1 MELAPVFGMSDYAL
15 NEVKMS
21 SNLFSRLASAI
32 VGYVGKKSVGRIEHG
47 CLEIILPSGKSI
59 YLGDQKNGEPRAK
72 LKLNNF
78 NVIRESARRGTV
90 GFAAAYMNH
99 DIEADDLVKLFK
111 FFLLNRD
118 QLVGKKPNFFQ
129 RAAHDMA
136 YHLSRRNTKEGS
148 KKNISEHYDLGN
160 DFYSLWLD
168 PSMVYSSAYFT
179 DENQSLTDAQWAKNE
194 LVANMAGIK
203 KDASVLEIGC
213 GWGAFAE
220 TVAKDYQAHLKGITL
235 SIEQLKYAQERMKS
249 KGLDHLTNLV
259 IEDYRDTADQFDH
272 VCSIEMIEAVGE
284 DHWPIYF
291 KAVHDRLKP
300 GGTAAIQAITINEVD
315 FEVYRKNV
323 DFIQRYIFPGGMLLT
338 EKAMQEQGDMAG
350 LVLEKKVLFGQ
361 SYAKTLRI
369 WREQFEAAWPEIEKL
384 GFDEVF
390 RRKWI
395 YYLCYCE
402 AGFAETMID
411 VGVYQYRRPE

>member
-1 MELAPVFGMSDYAL
+1 MSDFAL
-15 NEVKMS
+15 NNMNSSPTILSRLMS
-21 SNLFSRLASAI
+21 SI
-32 VGYVGKKSVGRIEHG
+32 VGFVGKKSVGTIQHG
-47 CLEIILPSGKSI
+47 CLRIVLPSGKSL
-59 YLGDQKNGEPRAK
+59 YLGEKNAGEPKAV

-78 NVIRESARRGTV
+78 NVIWESARRGTV
-90 GFAAAYMNH
+90 GFAAAYMNE
-99 DIEADDLVKLFK
+99 DIEVDDLVKLFE

-118 QLVGKKPNFFQ
+118 QLVGTKPNFFR

-136 YHLSRRNTKEGS
+136 YHISRRNTKEGS

-179 DENQSLTDAQWAKNE
+179 DESQTLTDAQWAKNH
-194 LVANMAGIK
+194 LVADMAGIK
-203 KDASVLEIGC
+203 SGNRVLEIGC

-220 TVAKDYQAHLKGITL
+220 TVAKDYDAHLKGITL
-235 SIEQLKYAQERMKS
+235 SIEQLKFAQKRMQD
-249 KGLDHLTNLV
+249 KGLSEKTELV
-259 IEDYRDTADQFDH
+259 IEDYRDTEEQFDH

-291 KAVHDRLKP
+291 KTVHERLKP

-315 FEVYRKNV
+315 FEIYRKNV

-338 EKAMQEQGDMAG
+338 EKAMQKQGDMAG
-350 LVLEKKVLFGQ
+350 LKLEKKELFGQ
-361 SYAKTLRI
+361 SYAKTLRL

-384 GFDEVF
+384 GFDDVF
-390 RRKWI
+390 KRKWI

-402 AGFAETMID
+402 AGFAENMID
-411 VGVYQYRRPE
+411 VGVYSYSKPA

>member
-1 MELAPVFGMSDYAL
+1 MSDFAF
-15 NEVKMS
+15 ESAKITPS
-21 SNLFSRLASAI
+21 IWSRITSGI
-32 VGYVGKKSVGRIEHG
+32 VGFVGKRSVGKIRHG
-47 CLEIILPSGKSI
+47 CLKIILPSGKCI
-59 YLGDQKNGEPRAK
+59 HLGDSAAGEPRAT

-78 NVIRESARRGTV
+78 NVLREAAQRGTV
-90 GFAAAYMNH
+90 GFAAAYMQQ
-99 DIEADDLVKLFK
+99 DIEVDDLVKLFK
-111 FFLLNRD
+111 FFLLNRE
-118 QLVGKKPNFFQ
+118 QLVGTKPNFFR

-136 YHLSRRNTKEGS
+136 YHISRRNTKSGS

-168 PSMVYSSAYFT
+168 PSMVYSSAYYT
-179 DENQSLTDAQWAKNE
+179 DENQTLTDAQWAKNK
-194 LVANMAGIK
+194 LVADMADIK
-203 KDASVLEIGC
+203 KGESVLEIGC

-220 TVAKDYQAHLKGITL
+220 TVAKDYEANLKGITL
-235 SIEQLKYAQERMKS
+235 SIEQLKYAQQRMLD
-249 KGLDHLTNLV
+249 KGLDSRTELM
-259 IEDYRDTADQFDH
+259 IEDYRDTENQFDH

-338 EKAMQEQGDMAG
+338 ETVMKEQGDMAG
-350 LVLEKKVLFGQ
+350 LTLEKTELFGQ

-369 WREQFEAAWPEIEKL
+369 WREQFEAAWSQIEKL
-384 GFDEVF
+384 GFDDVF
-390 RRKWI
+390 KRKWI

-402 AGFAETMID
+402 AGFAEGMID
-411 VGVYQYRRPE
+411 VGVYQYRRND

>member
-1 MELAPVFGMSDYAL
+1 MSDFAL
-15 NEVKMS
+15 DQTSASGSLWSK
-21 SNLFSRLASAI
+21 LASSL
-32 VGYVGKKSVGRIEHG
+32 VGWLGKRSVGSIKHG
-47 CLEIILPSGKSI
+47 CLKVILPSGKSI
-59 YLGDQKNGEPRAK
+59 NLGDKTNAGPRAT

-78 NVIRESARRGTV
+78 NVLREAARRGTV
-90 GFAAAYMNH
+90 GFASAYMNE
-99 DIEADDLVKLFK
+99 DIEVDDLVKLFT
-111 FFLLNRD
+111 FFLINRD

-136 YHLSRRNTKEGS
+136 YHMSRQNTKEGA

-168 PSMVYSSAYFT
+168 PTMVYSSAYYT
-179 DENQSLTDAQWAKNE
+179 DDNQTLTDAQWAKNH
-194 LVANMAGIK
+194 LVADMAGIEK
-203 KDASVLEIGC
+203 GASVLEIGC

-220 TVAKDYQAHLKGITL
+220 TVAKDYSGKLKGITL
-235 SIEQLKYAQERMKS
+235 SVEQLKFAKDRMQS
-249 KGLDHLTNLV
+249 KGLDGLTELV
-259 IEDYRDTADQFDH
+259 IEDYRDTEHQFDH

-291 KAVHDRLKP
+291 KTVHDRLKP
-300 GGTAAIQAITINEVD
+300 GGTAAIQAITINETD

-338 EKAMQEQGDMAG
+338 EKAMKEQGEAVG
-350 LVLEKKVLFGQ
+350 LTLEKQVLFGQ

-369 WREQFEAAWPEIEKL
+369 WRENFIEAWPQIEKL
-384 GFDEVF
+384 GFDDVF
-390 RRKWI
+390 KRKWI

-402 AGFAETMID
+402 AGFAENMID
-411 VGVYQYRRPE
+411 VGVYQYRRND